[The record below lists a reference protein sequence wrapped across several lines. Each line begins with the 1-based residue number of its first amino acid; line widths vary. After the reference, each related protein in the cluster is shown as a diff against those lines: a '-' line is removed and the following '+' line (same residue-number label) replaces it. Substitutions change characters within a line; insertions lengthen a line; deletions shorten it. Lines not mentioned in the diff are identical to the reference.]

1 MVPDTFTRVSFL
13 SGEPAPVATQYDE
26 ANLRAELRDT
36 TDLPDDDVED
46 LIRRLLDGDAVN
58 INETVIG
65 LDHARTGDVG
75 AENIDIIYPG
85 SITVFKMGVG

>member
-26 ANLRAELRDT
+26 TNLRTALSET

-46 LIRRLLDGDAVN
+46 LIRRLLDGEAVN
-58 INETVIG
+58 INETVTG

-75 AENIDIIYPG
+75 AETIDIIYPG
-85 SITVFKMGVG
+85 SLTIYKMGVG